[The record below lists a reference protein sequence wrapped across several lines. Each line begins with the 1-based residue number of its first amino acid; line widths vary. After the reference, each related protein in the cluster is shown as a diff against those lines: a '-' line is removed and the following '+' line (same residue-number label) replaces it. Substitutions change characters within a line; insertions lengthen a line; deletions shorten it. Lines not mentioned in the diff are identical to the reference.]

1 MSEKLSSFILA
12 PLWARIIVGL
22 MGLLTVGLTLAT
34 GGFAP
39 PGLSTDMSAPMNAMY
54 LFNSRGAALG
64 VGMLIAAIVGSPESI
79 ATVMVVRFILE
90 IADRIAMSPL
100 YPTITIGN
108 LLPPLVPALLELAIV
123 FTIFKVIRKRDK
135 SQV

>member
-1 MSEKLSSFILA
+1 
-12 PLWARIIVGL
+12 

-39 PGLSTDMSAPMNAMY
+39 PGLSTDMSAPMNALY

-64 VGMLIAAIVGSPESI
+64 VGMLVAAIVGSPEAI
-79 ATVMVVRFILE
+79 ATVMIVRFILE
-90 IADRIAMSPL
+90 IADRVAMSPL

-108 LLPPLVPALLELAIV
+108 LLPPLVPALIELAIIITMFRIV
-123 FTIFKVIRKRDK
+123 K
-135 SQV
+135 SK